1 MLAIP
6 RVEQRSPYGRSSM
19 TADVRVM
26 IADDNVDLR
35 DILRLN
41 LELAGG
47 FDVVGE
53 AGDASTTVDMAEALR
68 PDVLLVDL
76 LMPGGENV
84 DVLGE
89 VRRQAPGVGVVVLTG
104 WLVEGRRE
112 RALAAGASDYL
123 VKRPELMGSVVP
135 AIRAAV
141 GARAEH

>member
-1 MLAIP
+1 
-6 RVEQRSPYGRSSM
+6 M
-19 TADVRVM
+19 TAAVRVV

-35 DILRLN
+35 DFVRLN

-53 AGDASTTVDMAEALR
+53 AGDASTTIGLAEALR

-76 LMPGGENV
+76 FMPGGENV
-84 DVLGE
+84 DVISE

-104 WLVEGRRE
+104 WLVAGQRE
-112 RALAAGASDYL
+112 RVLADGASDYL
-123 VKRPELMGSVVP
+123 EKRPDLMASVIP

-141 GARAEH
+141 GARVEH